1 MIKIENVSKAF
12 REKIVLSKISFTANE
27 GEVTAL
33 IGPNG
38 SGKSTLGKS
47 IVGVNKLTS
56 GKILYDEPG
65 AGWSTS
71 NGGVAYIKG
80 MDFILHCYSA
90 DKPNAVTISTDSKSG
105 KAARNH

>member
-38 SGKSTLGKS
+38 SGKSTL
-47 IVGVNKLTS
+47 L
-56 GKILYDEPG
+56 KILLG
-65 AGWSTS
+65 LS
-71 NGGVAYIKG
+71 
-80 MDFILHCYSA
+80 
-90 DKPNAVTISTDSKSG
+90 STDEGRATCDG
-105 KAARNH
+105 KNYGELGKYPFR

>member
-38 SGKSTLGKS
+38 QG
-47 IVGVNKLTS
+47 NQR
-56 GKILYDEPG
+56 Y
-65 AGWSTS
+65 
-71 NGGVAYIKG
+71 
-80 MDFILHCYSA
+80 
-90 DKPNAVTISTDSKSG
+90 
-105 KAARNH
+105 